1 MRLRWTVQ
9 AAEDLASIKE
19 FIGRDSP
26 TYALGIAR
34 SLYNAAETLVTFPD
48 SGRMVPERGR
58 PEVREL
64 IRPPYR
70 VIYRRGTDLVEILT
84 IHHSSRP
91 LPDTIGG
98 GAV

>member
-1 MRLRWTVQ
+1 MRLRWTRQ
-9 AAEDLASIKE
+9 AAEDLATIKE

-34 SLYNAAETLVTFPD
+34 HLYHATETLVAFPE
-48 SGRMVPERGR
+48 SGRVVPERGQ
-58 PEVREL
+58 PEIREL

-70 VIYRRGTDLVEILT
+70 IIYRRGTDLVEVLT

-91 LPDTIGG
+91 LPGSIRE